1 MDNREKQNKKKKR
14 KTNKTKTKPAK
25 SLESNIAYDIFQ
37 SCWLT
42 KGKHFFKSSCK

>member
-1 MDNREKQNKKKKR
+1 MDNREKQNKKR

-25 SLESNIAYDIFQ
+25 SLESSIAYDIFQ